1 MKKSNKILLWIVCA
15 IIIALFGCSSPEIS
29 FKDLHKAEELI
40 ISSGKE
46 WEIHYKGKELANYL
60 STFHEEE
67 PTLTF
72 VVSTRKGKIK
82 VNGYWYPVKY
92 SEEKR
97 ASRPAI
103 INIIVGNKNIRIR
116 QK

>member
-1 MKKSNKILLWIVCA
+1 MNMINFKFAMLFA
-15 IIIALFGCSSPEIS
+15 IIITLLGCSSPEIS
-29 FKDLHKAEELI
+29 FKDLHKAKELI
-40 ISSGKE
+40 ISPGKD
-46 WEIHYKGKELANYL
+46 WEIHYKGKELTDYL
-60 STFHEEE
+60 STFHEEK

-97 ASRPAI
+97 ASRSAI
-103 INIIVGNKNIRIR
+103 IKIIVGSKYIRIR